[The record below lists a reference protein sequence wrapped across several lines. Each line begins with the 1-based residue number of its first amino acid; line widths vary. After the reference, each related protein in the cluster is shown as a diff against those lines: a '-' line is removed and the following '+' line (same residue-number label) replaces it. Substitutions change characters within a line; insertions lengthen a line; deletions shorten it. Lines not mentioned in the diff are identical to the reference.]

1 VVPGVSKVHGAII
14 CNYSAWTSQS
24 LKAKVLLSFETSET
38 IYPTTQRHI
47 IKDLGPAPH
56 RCENLLLHFK
66 ETLSCNSSP
75 CTLVMGRKH
84 IAVRD
89 GADFSQSI
97 VLPRDGFEGWLCSA
111 VMLFYWR
118 NSPPPPVGQGLL
130 IHEVS
135 RSHTTTHHSWQ
146 DSSGRVIGP
155 PQRPLPNNTQHR
167 QQSMPPVGF
176 EPTISASERPQT
188 YTLEPRPRTPCSAVL
203 IVNIL
208 PLTYPQLNVNSV

>member
-1 VVPGVSKVHGAII
+1 MVRISRSPSYCLGMDSKAGYVLRLCYVTGAT
-14 CNYSAWTSQS
+14 A
-24 LKAKVLLSFETSET
+24 
-38 IYPTTQRHI
+38 
-47 IKDLGPAPH
+47 
-56 RCENLLLHFK
+56 
-66 ETLSCNSSP
+66 
-75 CTLVMGRKH
+75 
-84 IAVRD
+84 
-89 GADFSQSI
+89 
-97 VLPRDGFEGWLCSA
+97 
-111 VMLFYWR
+111 
-118 NSPPPPVGQGLL
+118 PPPPVGQDFI